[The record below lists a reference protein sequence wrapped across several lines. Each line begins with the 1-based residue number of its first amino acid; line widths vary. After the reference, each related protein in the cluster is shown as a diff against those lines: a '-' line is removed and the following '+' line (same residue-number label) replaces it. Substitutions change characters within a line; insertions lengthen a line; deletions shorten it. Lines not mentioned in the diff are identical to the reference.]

1 MLFQN
6 KGVKVVLFVLFAAV
20 FAFAL
25 NQVVYAEGE
34 PLPLTSMP
42 SNEMTTEDEMG
53 ERIGAPETESTIV
66 IEDETLI
73 EADDVKE
80 VDVPSASEK
89 KWGDA
94 GEAVRDA
101 EDEYSEENY
110 ENDVVIRTQDG
121 QDYYFSIE
129 LALTGEEQSKGLMW
143 RKSMPEM
150 HGMLFVF
157 HSMDQRAFWMK
168 NTLIPLDMIF
178 IEEDGRIGHIH
189 SNAQPLS
196 EAHVTSQG
204 EAMAV
209 LEINGGL
216 SDKLGLQAGD
226 MVLHTAFKNR
236 HME

>member
-6 KGVKVVLFVLFAAV
+6 KGSKVILFVLFAAV

-34 PLPLTSMP
+34 PIPLQPMP
-42 SNEMTTEDEMG
+42 PNEMNTMEEMG
-53 ERIGAPETESTIV
+53 DRIGAPDAESTIV
-66 IEDETLI
+66 IESETI
-73 EADDVKE
+73 IDVDDVKE

-94 GEAVRDA
+94 GKSFRDS

-110 ENDVVIRTQDG
+110 ENDVVVRTQDG
-121 QDYYFSIE
+121 NDYYFSIE
-129 LALTGEEQSKGLMW
+129 LALSGKEQERGLMW
-143 RKSMPEM
+143 RKSLPEM

-157 HSMDQRAFWMK
+157 HSMKQRGFWMK

-178 IEEDGRIGHIH
+178 IEDDGRIGHIH
-189 SNAQPLS
+189 SNAQPLD
-196 EAHVTSQG
+196 EAVVSSG
-204 EAMAV
+204 GDAMAV